1 MALTDFQMRKAHVM
15 RLLLESGGLEIRAV
29 DEGAEPFLYSS
40 KNHGPGYVDVKGRVG
55 FDEVF
60 EPMVELLV
68 DVLIEDKVQFDL
80 IVGMMTGGS
89 MPGFRLK
96 QLLQERLGRRI
107 VYIYQRG
114 ARKVGGHQELDTG
127 DRNNPH
133 IPAGV
138 RTLVVEELVNFAETT
153 CNGVRYEREEKGRVV
168 TDAATILFYQNPL
181 AVERLKRNNIA
192 LHWVIT
198 LPELLD
204 FAVGEGFY
212 PPQLVNAY
220 RGFLQN
226 PRKWNEDRGFT
237 FHVGE

>member
-107 VYIYQRG
+107 VYIY
-114 ARKVGGHQELDTG
+114 
-127 DRNNPH
+127 
-133 IPAGV
+133 
-138 RTLVVEELVNFAETT
+138 
-153 CNGVRYEREEKGRVV
+153 
-168 TDAATILFYQNPL
+168 
-181 AVERLKRNNIA
+181 
-192 LHWVIT
+192 
-198 LPELLD
+198 
-204 FAVGEGFY
+204 
-212 PPQLVNAY
+212 
-220 RGFLQN
+220 
-226 PRKWNEDRGFT
+226 
-237 FHVGE
+237 